1 MTLLAA
7 LALASAAASADDFI
21 KLVRKAES
29 RGEASERIEYF
40 TRAIEAWREPH
51 ATSLLASCHLG
62 RGEAHHQK
70 GDDKKALSDLGRA
83 IDLDP
88 RSAPAYLLRGRIH
101 LAAGRPAAA
110 AKDLAEYA
118 GLESE
123 DLEALLLL
131 GEAERLAGHLDA
143 SLHAYKAAATLEP
156 QDYRPA
162 LGRGRTLMAAR
173 DWRQAKDALDLA
185 AKLSGQKEPEVFAE
199 RAVAWVAL
207 KKTADALDDYGSA
220 VKLFERRLD
229 GLRKGPELTK
239 ASARAARAYYGR
251 GRLWENAG
259 DAPKAR
265 PDYEAACRLGHA
277 AACRRA
283 AALAPVPAPAARAEP
298 KPKPKPR
305 PAIDDAESD
314 PGERIYAQ

>member
-1 MTLLAA
+1 MTHVLAA
-7 LALASAAASADDFI
+7 LALAAGASAAGDDFI

-29 RGEASERIEYF
+29 RSEASERIEYF

-51 ATSLLASCHLG
+51 TTALLANCHLR
-62 RGEAHHQK
+62 RGEAFHEK
-70 GDDKKALSDLGRA
+70 GEDKKALSDLGRA

-88 RSAPAYLLRGRIH
+88 RNAPAYLLRGRMH
-101 LAAGRPAAA
+101 LAAGKPAAA

-131 GEAERLAGHLDA
+131 GEAERLAGRFDA

-162 LGRGRTLMAAR
+162 LGRGRTLLAAR
-173 DWRQAKDALDLA
+173 DWRPAKDALDLA
-185 AKLSGQKEPEVFAE
+185 AKLSAQKEPEVFAE
-199 RAVAWVAL
+199 RAVAYVAL

-220 VKLFERRLD
+220 LKLFERRLD
-229 GLRKGPELTK
+229 GLRKGPDLTK
-239 ASARAARAYYGR
+239 ASAQAARAYYGR
-251 GRLWENAG
+251 GRLWESSG

-283 AALAPVPAPAARAEP
+283 AALAPAPAAKAEP
-298 KPKPKPR
+298 KPRPKPR
-305 PAIDDAESD
+305 PTVDDPDSD